1 MAESGAETWIS
12 IDVETSGPTPAAGS
26 LLALGACLVERPEE
40 GIELLLRPDPAAL
53 WDEAAAAIHGLDRA
67 TLLRDGLAP
76 PEAAAAFDDW
86 LARVVPAGSRPIFVG
101 LNAAFDWMFVSDLL
115 WRHLGRNPFGPSPL
129 DIKATYLGRHWPE
142 VNAWAAT
149 TRLRMRDRHPIDAP
163 HPHRALDDAREQ
175 AELLRAILDL
185 PEG

>member
-26 LLALGACLVERPEE
+26 LLAVGACLVERPEE
-40 GIELLLRPDPAAL
+40 GIELLLRPDPAAP
-53 WDEAAAAIHGLDRA
+53 WDEGAVHRLDRE
-67 TLLRDGLAP
+67 TLLRDGLEP
-76 PEAAAAFDDW
+76 SEAAAALDAW
-86 LARVVPAGSRPIFVG
+86 LTRVVPAGSRPVFVG

-129 DIKATYLGRHWPE
+129 DIKATYLGRNWPE

-149 TRLRMRDRHPIDAP
+149 TRLRIRDRHPVEPP
-163 HPHRALDDAREQ
+163 HTHRALHDAREQ
-175 AELLRAILDL
+175 AALLRAILDL
-185 PEG
+185 PVA